1 MAEDLDAVDLRILDE
16 LRADGRLSTRA
27 LAERVRISRANAY
40 ARIERLTADGVITGY
55 TVLVDPVKT
64 GLATSAYVTL
74 TVRQSSWRDLQERL
88 RAIPE
93 VRHMALIGGDYDV
106 ILLVR
111 ATDNA
116 ALRHVVLDRLQA
128 IPGVLSSRTF
138 LIFED
143 LENR

>member
-1 MAEDLDAVDLRILDE
+1 MAELDGTDRRILDE
-16 LRADGRLSTRA
+16 LRADGRLSVRA
-27 LAERVRISRANAY
+27 LAERVRVSRANAY
-40 ARIERLTADGVITGY
+40 ARIERLTATGVITGY
-55 TVLVDPVKT
+55 TALVDPVRS

-74 TVRQSSWRDLQERL
+74 TVRQSSWRDLQEQL

-93 VRHMALIGGDYDV
+93 VRHMALVGGEFDA

-111 ATDNA
+111 TADNA
-116 ALRHVVLDRLQA
+116 ELRRVVLEKIQA
-128 IPGVLSSRTF
+128 IPGVLASRTH